1 VESLRTI
8 LFLCGAFSYLYFL
21 YKYVNAL
28 DLVCKE
34 LKSQDNL
41 KVFGI
46 TVEPTKL
53 ILLATPKLTA
63 TLISRSYM
71 KGRQSDSSF
80 VCAHNLAR
88 KYFLAMAF
96 SALSSFL
103 LVVLLKDV

>member
-1 VESLRTI
+1 VESLKTI
-8 LFLCGAFSYLYFL
+8 LFLCGTLSYLYFL

-34 LKSQDNL
+34 LKSQGNL

-46 TVEPTKL
+46 TVEPTKF
-53 ILLATPKLTA
+53 ILLTTPKLTF

-71 KGRQSDSSF
+71 KGRLSNSSF

-96 SALSSFL
+96 SAFSSFL
-103 LVVLLKDV
+103 LLVLLKDV